1 MGWEPHSCQPKNP
14 PPELRPR
21 QDLAQRGGSVSCLEQ
36 EGSSAE
42 PLGPTKDGATSV
54 VHVNPRWLS
63 FPVCSSVPSLQ
74 PPNTFW
80 RSLERFL
87 AFLELL
93 LECETQLKAQGAR
106 L

>member
-1 MGWEPHSCQPKNP
+1 M
-14 PPELRPR
+14 
-21 QDLAQRGGSVSCLEQ
+21 SCLEQ

-42 PLGPTKDGATSV
+42 PLGPDKDGATSV
-54 VHVNPRWLS
+54 VHVNPQRLS

-74 PPNTFW
+74 PPNTLW

-93 LECETQLKAQGAR
+93 LECETQLKARGAR